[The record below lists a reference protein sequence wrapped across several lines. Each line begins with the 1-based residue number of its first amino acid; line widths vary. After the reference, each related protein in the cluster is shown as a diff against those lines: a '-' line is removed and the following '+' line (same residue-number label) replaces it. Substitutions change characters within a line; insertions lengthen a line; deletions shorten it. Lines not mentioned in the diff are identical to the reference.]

1 MRFAVIENFQVVNVV
16 LADTP
21 LADNWVQSD
30 EAQIGWSY
38 DKGEFGPLPDP
49 VPTDETHRVSRAA
62 AFAAEADPLF
72 FKWQAGEGTEA
83 EWLAKREE
91 IRARFPY
98 SETSA

>member
-1 MRFAVIENFQVVNVV
+1 MRFAVIENGHVANVV
-16 LADTP
+16 LADEP

-30 EAQIGWSY
+30 EAQIGWAY
-38 DKGEFGPLPDP
+38 DNGGFGPLPEP
-49 VPTDETHRVSRAA
+49 VPTDDMQRVSRAA